1 MHPTPALD
9 HFTTPAHH
17 ELGGPS
23 SKEGVELHDELD
35 LVNTAPT
42 PTRGARKLPHVKPK
56 RTPGKWKGKRAQAD
70 AEDGQCHLLNLPEDL
85 IHLLLSRLPPRSLL
99 QLSSTCRAL
108 HDELEDESI
117 WRASYVNRFLFEDAA
132 RRTSVRK
139 EVRVLVQGCLNSGG
153 RGWKREALSREAM
166 LDRWTDSKA
175 SMVIHTPPTSLI
187 HNLSLSYPPFVP
199 AVPRSLVVGK
209 NHASSKGTTSPSLLA
224 TPATP
229 QSTTGESFK
238 NDASLATPT
247 KLTHRQKY
255 EAMLAATTRPP
266 PYIMSATLVYGG
278 VVRSD
283 PISGKVSKGFW
294 GPGRDANFHLRPHL
308 DPAAEATA
316 LYLHTRIQSHIL
328 WGLRTGSCVHTTVQS
343 RHHATH
349 GGRAS
354 SINVHSDPN
363 DSHFG
368 EINDIWQPEVGNT
381 EQNRWVTAGEDGRV
395 KLWAFN
401 PGSGNPRSGKR
412 TPGSEI
418 NPASISCL
426 FTSGTVEQPLPNR
439 SDASKRRQS
448 GRPDEVLS
456 ARYEQTHDVVCGV
469 TEDGD
474 LRVWFDASTSPQEV
488 RIDVGA
494 AEIDGEVKMLALDAR
509 NEEDGVVASML
520 ILHRRSPSVARYDA
534 NHNGLIRT
542 IRYSTPTGASIAALY
557 TSFRPTSTIAP
568 PPNGQSLSAR
578 IITPNETPESIS
590 PPPFDLPPLLHANT
604 PERDFGKFVV
614 AGDDAGYIHIWAWDE
629 VASGQDCPLPIRSWE
644 AMSGRITSLDYS
656 CGLVAVGSHDGY
668 IKVFDPLPTPPLL
681 LRTFH
686 ASHLTP
692 GEALVA
698 ASDELDARLYTVNKV
713 ILENDLVVAS
723 IGRKIFAWRAGSGKG
738 RQGGKESNGWRR
750 ASGGRGD
757 KGSSR
762 GLDMKA
768 IHQAAVDDLPEI
780 NPSPSAWARPRVQS
794 SRHEANEIQ
803 AMEEMGLEN
812 GEDALQY
819 ALMLSMEEQGQGSSS
834 HPLESEWDIPTEEAD
849 VTDISTTQSSARD
862 ESRSISY
869 ASTISTA
876 STEIATRDEG
886 ENDDGMDAETRE
898 AIRQVEAFK
907 RQEEDEL
914 GRMLEMI
921 RLAEEQERSQGGEV

>member
-1 MHPTPALD
+1 MHPTSALD
-9 HFTTPAHH
+9 QFTTPAHQ
-17 ELGGPS
+17 GPQGLPS
-23 SKEGVELHDELD
+23 NEGVEIHDELD
-35 LVNTAPT
+35 LINTAPT
-42 PTRGARKLPHVKPK
+42 PIRSVRKSPHVKPK
-56 RTPGKWKGKRAQAD
+56 KTPGKWKEKNTQINP
-70 AEDGQCHLLNLPEDL
+70 EDGQCHLLNLPEDL

-117 WRASYVNRFLFEDAA
+117 WRASYVNRFLSEDAA
-132 RRTSVRK
+132 RRTSAK
-139 EVRVLVQGCLNSGG
+139 EEVRVLVQGCLNNGG

-166 LDRWTDSKA
+166 VDRWIDSKA

-199 AVPRSLVVGK
+199 APPRSLIVGK
-209 NHASSKGTTSPSLLA
+209 NHASNKGKTSPILLA

-229 QSTTGESFK
+229 QSGDGESTN
-238 NDASLATPT
+238 NDILPATPT

-255 EAMLAATTRPP
+255 EAILAATTRPP

-316 LYLHTRIQSHIL
+316 LYLHTRSQNHIL
-328 WGLRTGSCVHTTVQS
+328 WGMRTGSCVHTSVQS

-354 SINVHSDPN
+354 SVNVHSDSD

-368 EINDIWQPEVGNT
+368 EINDIWQPEVGNS
-381 EQNRWVTAGEDGRV
+381 EQTRWVTAGEDGRV

-412 TPGSEI
+412 TPGVEV

-426 FTSGTVEQPLPNR
+426 FTSDTVEHPLPNR

-448 GRPDEVLS
+448 GRPDEVSL

-474 LRVWFDASTSPQEV
+474 LRVWFDASAAPKEV
-488 RIDVGA
+488 RIDVGS
-494 AEIDGEVKMLALDAR
+494 AELDGEVKTIALDAT
-509 NEEDGVVASML
+509 NKEGCVIASVVV
-520 ILHRRSPSVARYDA
+520 LHRRSPLVTRYNA
-534 NHNGLIRT
+534 SLNGLISAVAYHT
-542 IRYSTPTGASIAALY
+542 LTGASISALY
-557 TSFRPTSTIAP
+557 TSFRPTQPIASP
-568 PPNGQSLSAR
+568 HNGQSLSAR
-578 IITPNETPESIS
+578 IVTPNETPESAS
-590 PPPFDLPPLLHANT
+590 PPPFDLPPLLNAKIS
-604 PERDFGKFVV
+604 ERDFGKFIV
-614 AGDDAGYIHIWAWDE
+614 AGDDAGFVHLWAWDAAGGGD
-629 VASGQDCPLPIRSWE
+629 VSSPPIRSWE

-656 CGLVAVGSHDGY
+656 CGLVAVGSYDGY
-668 IKVFDPLPTPPLL
+668 IKVFDPLPSPPML

-698 ASDELDARLYTVNKV
+698 ASDERDARYYTVNKV

-723 IGRKIFAWRAGSGKG
+723 VGRKIFAWRAGSGKG

-762 GLDMKA
+762 GMDMKA
-768 IHQAAVDDLPEI
+768 IHQAAVDDLPEL
-780 NPSPSAWARPRVQS
+780 NSSPSAWARPKVQS

-803 AMEEMGLEN
+803 AMEEMGLED

-819 ALMLSMEEQGQGSSS
+819 ALMLSMEEQGQGSSR
-834 HPLESEWDIPTEEAD
+834 HPAGSEWETAPPD
-849 VTDISTTQSSARD
+849 VTDTDTLPQSPARADSFHSTQPA
-862 ESRSISY
+862 SRSPSAGIEGD
-869 ASTISTA
+869 TA
-876 STEIATRDEG
+876 E
-886 ENDDGMDAETRE
+886 DDGMDAETRE

-921 RLAEEQERSQGGEV
+921 RLAEEKERSQGAEV

>member
-9 HFTTPAHH
+9 HFTTQAHQ
-17 ELGGPS
+17 EIVGYPS
-23 SKEGVELHDELD
+23 NEGVEIHDELD
-35 LVNTAPT
+35 LVNIAPT
-42 PTRGARKLPHVKPK
+42 PTRSTRKSPHVKPK
-56 RTPGKWKGKRAQAD
+56 KTPGKWKGKSAQTNP
-70 AEDGQCHLLNLPEDL
+70 EDGQCHLLNLPEDL

-99 QLSSTCRAL
+99 QLSSTCKAL

-117 WRASYVNRFLFEDAA
+117 WRASYVNRFLFDDAA
-132 RRTSVRK
+132 RRTYVRE

-175 SMVIHTPPTSLI
+175 GMVIHTPPTSLI

-199 AVPRSLVVGK
+199 AAPRSLVVGK
-209 NHASSKGTTSPSLLA
+209 NHATSKGKTSPSLLA
-224 TPATP
+224 TPSAPQAGDATN
-229 QSTTGESFK
+229 
-238 NDASLATPT
+238 NDSLPSTPT

-255 EAMLAATTRPP
+255 EAILAATTRPP

-283 PISGKVSKGFW
+283 PISGRVTKGFW

-316 LYLHTRIQSHIL
+316 LYLHTRSQNHIL
-328 WGLRTGSCVHTTVQS
+328 WGLRTGSCVHTSVQS

-354 SINVHSDPN
+354 SVNVHSESE

-368 EINDIWQPEVGNT
+368 EINDIWQPETGGS
-381 EQNRWVTAGEDGRV
+381 EQTRWVTAGEDGRV
-395 KLWAFN
+395 KLWTFN

-412 TPGSEI
+412 TPGVEV

-426 FTSGTVEQPLPNR
+426 FTSETVEHPLPNR

-448 GRPDEVLS
+448 GRPDEVIM
-456 ARYEQTHDVVCGV
+456 ARYEQTHDVMCGI

-474 LRVWFDASTSPQEV
+474 LRIWFDAATSPKEV
-488 RIDVGA
+488 RLDAGA
-494 AEIDGEVKMLALDAR
+494 AEMEGEIKSVALDAR
-509 NEEDGVVASML
+509 KDEHGVNASIL
-520 ILHRRSPSVARYDA
+520 VLHRRSPLITRYDA
-534 NHNGLIRT
+534 NPTGLIRSVP
-542 IRYSTPTGASIAALY
+542 YSSPTGASITALH
-557 TSFRPTSTIAP
+557 TSFRPTQPISSP
-568 PPNGQSLSAR
+568 HNGHSLSAR
-578 IITPNETPESIS
+578 IVTPNETPESAS
-590 PPPFDLPPLLHANT
+590 PPPFDLPPLLNAKT
-604 PERDFGKFVV
+604 PEKEFGKFIM
-614 AGDDAGYIHIWAWDE
+614 AGDDAGFVHIWAWDE
-629 VASGQDCPLPIRSWE
+629 SRFGSDSTSPVRSWE
-644 AMSGRITSLDYS
+644 AMAGRITSLDYS
-656 CGLVAVGSHDGY
+656 CGLVAVGSYDGY
-668 IKVFDPLPTPPLL
+668 IKVFDPLPSPPTL

-686 ASHLTP
+686 ASHLTA

-698 ASDELDARLYTVNKV
+698 ASDERDARYYTVNKV

-738 RQGGKESNGWRR
+738 RQGGKEGNGWRR

-757 KGSSR
+757 KGGSR
-762 GLDMKA
+762 GWDMKV
-768 IHQAAVDDLPEI
+768 IHRAAVEDLPEL
-780 NPSPSAWARPRVQS
+780 NASPSVWARPKVQS

-803 AMEEMGLEN
+803 AMDEMGLED

-819 ALMLSMEEQGQGSSS
+819 ALMLSMDEQGQEPSQNSR
-834 HPLESEWDIPTEEAD
+834 ESEWELPPAAVREAHTPTLSSTWSETQTASQAPSRSED
-849 VTDISTTQSSARD
+849 VTEMGGNEAED
-862 ESRSISY
+862 E
-869 ASTISTA
+869 
-876 STEIATRDEG
+876 
-886 ENDDGMDAETRE
+886 MDAETRE

-921 RLAEEQERSQGGEV
+921 RLAEEKERNQGGEA